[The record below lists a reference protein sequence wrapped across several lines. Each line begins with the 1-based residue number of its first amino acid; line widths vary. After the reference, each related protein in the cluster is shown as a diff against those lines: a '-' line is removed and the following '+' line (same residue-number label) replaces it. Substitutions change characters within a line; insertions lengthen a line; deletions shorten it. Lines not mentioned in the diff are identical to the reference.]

1 MSHVPRLYRP
11 GSLGPGSLVLEG
23 DAAKRLTTVM
33 RMRLGEPFLLFCGD
47 GREWQATVSAVGR
60 GTLTVTVHD
69 VARQAP
75 PPAVVLETWIG
86 TATAARLDTAVEK
99 CVEGGADIIKFFGSE
114 FSSRS
119 DAASPNRLERWQRIV
134 VEAAEQ
140 CGRLYLPLLEYT
152 GPLARTLESYR
163 GQLVVAERD
172 GRSAAEI
179 QPLLPGSGH
188 LALVVGPAGGLS
200 SAELDVL
207 TRRGALR
214 FNLGPNI
221 LRCETAAIVGT
232 AVLRS
237 LTV

>member
-1 MSHVPRLYRP
+1 MSHVPRLYRA

-23 DAAKRLTTVM
+23 DTATRLTTVM
-33 RMRLGEPFLLFCGD
+33 RMRLGEPFVLFCGD
-47 GREWQATVSAVGR
+47 GREWHATVSSAGR
-60 GTLTVTVHD
+60 GTLTVTVSD
-69 VARQAP
+69 VARQAT

-86 TATAARLDTAVEK
+86 TATAGRLDTAVEK
-99 CVEGGADIIKFFGSE
+99 CVEAGADIIKFFGSE

-140 CGRLYLPLLEYT
+140 CGRLYLPLVEYT
-152 GPLARTLESYR
+152 GPLARALDVYR
-163 GQLVVAERD
+163 GPLVVAERQ
-172 GRSAAEI
+172 GRSAAEL

-188 LALVVGPAGGLS
+188 LAFVVGPAGGLS
-200 SAELDVL
+200 PAELGVL
-207 TRRGALR
+207 DRRGALR
-214 FNLGPNI
+214 LTLGPHI
-221 LRCETAAIVGT
+221 LRSETAAIVGT